1 MGRPAI
7 TLMAANLLHCWSKA
21 SSGIPVMISNID
33 PYRIRFFA
41 STLGV
46 VGRVGVARAD
56 GVESG
61 FAISIVIRLVPELV
75 CPVHSSCWF
84 NS

>member
-1 MGRPAI
+1 MRRSAI
-7 TLMAANLLHCWSKA
+7 TLMAANLLHLLEQA
-21 SSGIPVMISNID
+21 SSGMPVMISNID
-33 PYRIRFFA
+33 PYRICFFA
-41 STLGV
+41 STRGV

-75 CPVHSSCWF
+75 CSAHSSCWF